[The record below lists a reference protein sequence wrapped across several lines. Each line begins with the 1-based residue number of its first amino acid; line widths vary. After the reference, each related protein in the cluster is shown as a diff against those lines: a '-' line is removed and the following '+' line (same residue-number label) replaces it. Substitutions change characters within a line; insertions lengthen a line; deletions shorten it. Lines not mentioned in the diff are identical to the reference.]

1 MKIRSAIIPML
12 LSSTLFTAAY
22 AADVPEGTQLAATQ
36 VFTYRVLDEFSSFDP
51 QVVEDVNGSEVVRDL
66 FEGLYNQN
74 ADGEIVPGVALSHTV
89 SEDNKTYTFT
99 LRDDAKWSDGTP
111 VTAGDFVYAWQRAVE
126 PELAS
131 PYAWYME
138 LMSIENGAAIIAG
151 EKPITDLG
159 VSAPDDHTLVVQLS
173 QPLPYFAKMVSHA
186 TTFPSPKW

>member
-89 SEDNKTYTFT
+89 SEDN
-99 LRDDAKWSDGTP
+99 
-111 VTAGDFVYAWQRAVE
+111 
-126 PELAS
+126 
-131 PYAWYME
+131 
-138 LMSIENGAAIIAG
+138 
-151 EKPITDLG
+151 
-159 VSAPDDHTLVVQLS
+159 
-173 QPLPYFAKMVSHA
+173 
-186 TTFPSPKW
+186 